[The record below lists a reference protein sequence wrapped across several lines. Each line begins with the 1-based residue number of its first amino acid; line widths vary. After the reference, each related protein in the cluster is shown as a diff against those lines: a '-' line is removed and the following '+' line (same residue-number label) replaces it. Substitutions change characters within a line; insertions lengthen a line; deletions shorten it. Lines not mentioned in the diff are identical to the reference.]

1 MTRTSSS
8 TAVVKATYTRNVRNA
23 QGSARYYAQRA
34 DDTGERQH
42 RDAFDKEHDALGQDE
57 VNEQLEEASEEGS
70 YFYRFVMSPGTEAE
84 PEGDLKTWTRDT
96 MAELEAQ
103 QGERLSWAA
112 YKHAGDDAHSGHAHV
127 HVVVATDRKLDRN
140 DLQELREAATEAW
153 ERQQAFARE
162 LEHDP
167 MHEEAQSSAHESP
180 STREAEHDST
190 QDHVRDQNMER
201 GLER

>member
-1 MTRTSSS
+1 MSRTSSS
-8 TAVVKATYTRNVRNA
+8 TAVVKATYTRNVRSA

-42 RDAFDKEHDALGQDE
+42 RDAFDKEHNALGQDE

-84 PEGDLKTWTRDT
+84 PEGDLKTWTRDV

-103 QGERLSWAA
+103 QGERLSWAT
-112 YKHAGDDAHSGHAHV
+112 YEHAGDDAHSGHAHV
-127 HVVVATDRKLDRN
+127 HVVVATSGKLDRD
-140 DLQELREAATEAW
+140 DLQALREAATEMW
-153 ERQQAFARE
+153 ERQQAFTRE

-167 MHEEAQSSAHESP
+167 MHEETSTSERDHT
-180 STREAEHDST
+180 STRSDTHDRT
-190 QDHVRDQNMER
+190 QNRDLEG

>member
-1 MTRTSSS
+1 MTRTSAS
-8 TAVVKATYTRNVRNA
+8 TAVVSYTRDVRNA

-42 RDAFDKEHDALGQDE
+42 REAFGKESDALSQDE

-70 YFYRFVMSPGTEAE
+70 YFYRFVMSPGTDAE

-103 QGERLSWAA
+103 QGSRLSWAA
-112 YKHAGDDAHSGHAHV
+112 YEHAGDDAHSGHAHV

-153 ERQQAFARE
+153 ERQQAFTRE

-167 MHEEAQSSAHESP
+167 MHEETSTSERERP
-180 STREAEHDST
+180 STREAEHDYS
-190 QDHVRDQNMER
+190 RDQNMEG